1 MLLGARGD
9 AGPNPAS
16 ASNYHIIMRQ
26 DIYEYLHELG
36 WAYSHTTED
45 GRRIWARDI
54 FVPDAQAVVTRYD
67 EEERLLELAMEAK
80 GA

>member
-1 MLLGARGD
+1 
-9 AGPNPAS
+9 
-16 ASNYHIIMRQ
+16 MRQ